1 VTLVLR
7 AELLIPGRGEPVEN
21 GVMVAEG
28 ATITYA
34 GSASEAPSIEGAQ
47 TEEVAVLM
55 PGLWDCHAHLFG
67 STQWNLETAVWIPP
81 AQSGAR
87 AASDLQSYIDG
98 GVTSVREVG
107 GYGVELAPVVAEGS
121 LIGPTIYGAGAVLS
135 TTGGHGDV
143 HAFPQDI
150 YEGLADH
157 GRILGRLA
165 DGPAECTKA
174 VREQLRRGAQ
184 VIKICA
190 SGGVMSEV
198 DHPIHQQFSDEE
210 LLAIVS
216 EAARAERVVAAHCH
230 GKPGIMAALRAG
242 VKTIEHGTYLD
253 EEAADLMKEKDAVL
267 VATRFIVEELMELE
281 TKIPPYA
288 WKKIS
293 RMADQH
299 AQAMKIAVAAGVKIA
314 MGTDIFTSGPVEG
327 YRYHQASREIRHLC
341 EAGMG
346 PLEAIEAATAIGPE
360 TLGPQGPKAGIL
372 ADGFVSDVI
381 ALDRNP
387 LEDMAVWGDPERV
400 TAVWKAGRRVK

>member
-1 VTLVLR
+1 MTLVIR

-34 GSASEAPSIEGAQ
+34 GPASKAPSIDGAE

-67 STQWNLETAVWIPP
+67 STQWNLESATWIPP
-81 AQSGAR
+81 ATSGAR
-87 AASDLQSYIDG
+87 AGADLASYIDG

-121 LIGPTIYGAGAVLS
+121 LVGPTIYGAGAVLS

-143 HAFPQDI
+143 HAIPQDI
-150 YEGLADH
+150 YEGLAEH

-174 VREQLRRGAQ
+174 VREQLRRGAR

-210 LLAIVS
+210 LQAIVA
-216 EAARAERVVAAHCH
+216 EARRAERVVAAHCH

-242 VKTIEHGTYLD
+242 AKTIEHGTYLD
-253 EEAADLMKEKDAVL
+253 EEAAELMKEKGAVL
-267 VATRFIVEELMELE
+267 VATRFIVEELMGLE
-281 TKIPPYA
+281 SKIPPYA
-288 WKKIS
+288 WTKIS
-293 RMADQH
+293 AMADQH
-299 AQAMKIAVAAGVKIA
+299 AQALKIAVATGVKVA
-314 MGTDIFTSGPVEG
+314 MGTDIFTSGPIEG
-327 YRYHQASREIRHLC
+327 YRYRQASREIRHFC
-341 EAGMG
+341 EAGMSS
-346 PLEAIEAATAIGPE
+346 LEAIESATAIGPE
-360 TLGPQGPKAGIL
+360 TLGPQAPRAGIL
-372 ADGFVSDVI
+372 EDGYASDFI

-387 LEDMAVWGDPERV
+387 LDDLSVWGDPDRV
-400 TAVWKAGRRVK
+400 IAVWKAGTRLK